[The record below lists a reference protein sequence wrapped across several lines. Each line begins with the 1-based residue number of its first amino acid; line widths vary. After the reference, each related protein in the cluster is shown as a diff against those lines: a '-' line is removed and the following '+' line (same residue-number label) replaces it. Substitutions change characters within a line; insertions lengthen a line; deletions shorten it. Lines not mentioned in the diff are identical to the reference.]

1 MVSGIV
7 TAVLL
12 LLFVIGC
19 VWAYSP
25 RRHREFDEAAQ
36 LPLREDGTAS
46 TPAHAVAGY
55 EEAVHEE
62 GEMR

>member
-19 VWAYSP
+19 VWAFSP

-36 LPLREDGTAS
+36 LPLREDEAAPE
-46 TPAHAVAGY
+46 PAHVGDWH